1 MQKIPLFVSFI
12 IFVFFAWHQKMSEKM
27 YTVKKTSIELNHHK
41 ELKSEINNS
50 IFKISR
56 NSFSVKR
63 TRYNNTS
70 NRNFC
75 QRKKS

>member
-1 MQKIPLFVSFI
+1 
-12 IFVFFAWHQKMSEKM
+12 M

>member
-1 MQKIPLFVSFI
+1 
-12 IFVFFAWHQKMSEKM
+12 MSEKM

-70 NRNFC
+70 NR
-75 QRKKS
+75 KLLPEEKVLTMDPLL